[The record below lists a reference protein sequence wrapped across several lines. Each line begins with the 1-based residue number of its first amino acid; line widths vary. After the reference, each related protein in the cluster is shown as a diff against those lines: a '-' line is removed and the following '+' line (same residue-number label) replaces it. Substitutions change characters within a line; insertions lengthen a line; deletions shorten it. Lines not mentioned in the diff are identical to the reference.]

1 MMMCGDIMPTISE
14 DSDIGH
20 DGSMED
26 NNFEQLMVN
35 MLDERDKLMETLREA
50 QENLAYTRN
59 KLKETELE
67 KDALLQKF
75 DILLNETKL
84 DRDQLLTKLGNYEA
98 LKRKSSD
105 NDVQSSSSLQRLRS
119 PNWTM
124 AEEFVTMAKDIFQM
138 KEKLVERDEEV
149 AELKAERCNIK
160 LLLEHLECLVSRHER
175 SLRMTVVKRQAQT
188 SAGVSSEVE
197 VLKALKSL
205 FEHHK
210 ALDEKVRER
219 LRMALDKSKNFEEE
233 LNLSNQEVER
243 LREDNKKLSERRDRH
258 RSMLIMNQESGK
270 VANGPAQAPTQEEIQ
285 EELSD
290 MQYQIDQRDRDL
302 EKLRKES
309 KDSKERISSLEE
321 QLAMASRQLN
331 SAHDGKLKYQRDID
345 EMLAQKAD
353 MEERIIT
360 LEKRYVRSQN
370 ELASSSESN
379 ERNQTEMKSFQMA
392 LAQKDEKINNLQ
404 EQVTYTDQRLSQLL
418 QKAEALPKIEEELA
432 NRVAA
437 LNEAEERNFTAEER
451 LQQLQTQLE
460 ELTAELARLRQRDK
474 TLEEHNTR
482 LQTTVDKLLKESNER
497 LQQHLKERM
506 ASLEEKNALA
516 QELDRTKQSL
526 EGVQREKDIQSKAMS
541 SIRGQNSMGE
551 ALTDEQKVKRREERA
566 RVRSLEGDPSK
577 TKTINEHEWQ
587 KLTQVSVLTNVSQAF
602 ETSSVTEEETDT
614 ISERGSLRGKED
626 EAIPKVPKIDD
637 ATLETLSSG
646 DAQHLANV
654 LQQQLDAI
662 NNELALLQVEHRS
675 TELRAEEI
683 ERRVGSETSSL
694 DDASVAS
701 STANSDHSAARSD
714 DRAKRYSND
723 SFGRRKPDDWR
734 VKEQQ
739 SNDPTETGTAF
750 PFTSHDPIDT
760 RPLMLRGGRSQ
771 ERLDNDSG
779 APDTPG
785 SLPSDSTESGSDAVN
800 VRNLSVPAWASF
812 ETDRDRRKTLFMLD
826 KLGYDDY
833 NEKDQSE
840 SENGAWGEWSSFE
853 FSSNPSSLNSS
864 MESLSKRNGSKRGI
878 RSSFGKL
885 FSAKS
890 KIRSKDTSL
899 TLDKP
904 ELNADPDGHRDTE
917 RRIKQKLLEDVI
929 NSRTP
934 FSSWN
939 APTILAWLELWV
951 KLPDWYIAA
960 CRANVKSGSIMS
972 ALSDTEIQHEI
983 GVNNPLHRLKLRLAI
998 HEMVNVTSPMAPPTA
1013 KTSLVFGDMNHFW
1026 IAHEWL
1032 ANLGLNQ
1039 YRNTFLECL
1048 VDARMLE
1055 HISKKEFQKYLK
1067 VVDSFHR
1074 NSMILGTKCLE
1085 MLNYDRRVLERRRKD
1100 AEKENRDVLVWT
1112 NERVIRW
1119 VSSIGLEDFALFLR
1133 QSGIH
1138 GAVIALDETF
1148 DVGSLTYY
1156 LQIPSTNT
1164 QARQVIEREFKKL
1177 IAHCPDRAIHTDAKS
1192 DFGDG
1197 DFKRTR
1203 SWRKKFK
1210 KDRIIKDRRD
1220 HPVLTRRGSTES
1232 DISQQSGSSGS
1243 ENHNSP
1249 AHRNNKKSPL
1259 AASRHPDKYSS
1270 EWLQDVDSPKTFYVE
1285 I

>member
-14 DSDIGH
+14 DADHGQ
-20 DGSMED
+20 DGAMED

-35 MLDERDKLMETLREA
+35 MLDERDKLMESLREA
-50 QENLAYTRN
+50 QENLTYTRN
-59 KLKETELE
+59 KLKDTELE
-67 KDALLQKF
+67 KGALLQKF
-75 DILLNETKL
+75 EILLNETKI
-84 DRDQLLTKLGNYEA
+84 DREQLLKKLGNYES
-98 LKRKSSD
+98 LKITGND
-105 NDVQSSSSLQRLRS
+105 NDMQTTSQRLRQT
-119 PNWTM
+119 NWSM
-124 AEEFVTMAKDIFQM
+124 AEEFVTMAKEIFQLR
-138 KEKLVERDEEV
+138 ERLNERDEEV
-149 AELKAERCNIK
+149 AELKAERSNIK

-219 LRMALDKSKNFEEE
+219 LRIALDKSKSFEEE
-233 LNLSNQEVER
+233 LNLSNQEIER
-243 LREDNKKLSERRDRH
+243 LREENRQLLERRERQ
-258 RSMLIMNQESGK
+258 RSILVNNQDSGK
-270 VANGPAQAPTQEEIQ
+270 VANGPAQTESTEDLQ

-290 MQYQIDQRDRDL
+290 MQYKLDQRDRDL
-302 EKLRKES
+302 EKLRKEC
-309 KDSKERISSLEE
+309 KDTKDRVSTLEE

-331 SAHDGKLKYQRDID
+331 AAHDAKLKFQHDI
-345 EMLAQKAD
+345 EEVLAQKAD

-370 ELASSSESN
+370 ELASSSENN
-379 ERNQTEMKSFQMA
+379 ERTQTEMKSFQMSIS
-392 LAQKDEKINNLQ
+392 QKDETINNLETQ
-404 EQVTYTDQRLSQLL
+404 LSFAEQRLSQLR
-418 QKAEALPKIEEELA
+418 QKAEVLPKIEEELA

-451 LQQLQTQLE
+451 LQQLQTQQE
-460 ELTAELARLRQRDK
+460 EFTTEVTKLRVREK

-482 LQTTVDKLLKESNER
+482 LQATVDKLLRESNER

-506 ASLEEKNALA
+506 TGLEEKNAIS
-516 QELDRTKQSL
+516 QELDRTKHTLESL
-526 EGVQREKDIQSKAMS
+526 QLQRERVTQSNS
-541 SIRGQNSMGE
+541 LLSIRTQASNGE
-551 ALTDEQKVKRREERA
+551 PLTDEQKVKRREERA
-566 RVRSLEGDPSK
+566 RVRSLEGDP
-577 TKTINEHEWQ
+577 TKVLTINEQEWQ
-587 KLTQVSVLTNVSQAF
+587 KLTQATVVSTVSQAF
-602 ETSSVTEEETDT
+602 DAVSVNEDDTESVA
-614 ISERGSLRGKED
+614 SERGSLKSQD
-626 EAIPKVPKIDD
+626 SALPKVPKIDD
-637 ATLETLSSG
+637 AQLENLSSG

-662 NNELALLQVEHRS
+662 NKELALLQVEHRT

-694 DDASVAS
+694 DEMSVTS
-701 STANSDHSAARSD
+701 STAASEHSLVRSE
-714 DRAKRYSND
+714 DRSNRFSGDNYNRRKASND
-723 SFGRRKPDDWR
+723 A
-734 VKEQQ
+734 
-739 SNDPTETGTAF
+739 TETGTAF
-750 PFTSHDPIDT
+750 PFTSHDPLDT
-760 RPLMLRGGRSQ
+760 RPLMLRAGRSQ
-771 ERLDNDSG
+771 ERLEG
-779 APDTPG
+779 EHRGPDTPG
-785 SLPSDSTESGSDAVN
+785 SLPSDSTESGDLAHGSG
-800 VRNLSVPAWASF
+800 LSVPGWANF
-812 ETDRDRRKTLFMLD
+812 EADRDRSGFD
-826 KLGYDDY
+826 
-833 NEKDQSE
+833 
-840 SENGAWGEWSSFE
+840 FP
-853 FSSNPSSLNSS
+853 SNPSSLSSS
-864 MESLSKRNGSKRGI
+864 MESIAKRSGKRGLKNSI
-878 RSSFGKL
+878 GKIFSS
-885 FSAKS
+885 KS
-890 KIRSKDTSL
+890 KLRTKESSL
-899 TLDKP
+899 SFPDRM
-904 ELNADPDGHRDTE
+904 ELNSDQDGQRDAE

-929 NSRTP
+929 HSRTP

-939 APTILAWLELWV
+939 APTILAWLELWL

-1032 ANLGLNQ
+1032 PGLGLSQ

-1067 VVDSFHR
+1067 VVDGFLR
-1074 NSMILGTKCLE
+1074 NSIILGTKCLE
-1085 MLNYDRRVLERRRKD
+1085 MLNYDRRVLERRRRD
-1100 AEKENRDVLVWT
+1100 SEKENKDVLVWS
-1112 NERVIRW
+1112 NERVIKW
-1119 VSSIGLEDFALFLR
+1119 ICSIGLEEYAYCLQ

-1138 GAVIALDETF
+1138 GSVIALDETF
-1148 DVGSLTYY
+1148 DAGTLTYY

-1164 QARQVIEREFKKL
+1164 QARQILEREFSKL
-1177 IAHCPDRAIHTDAKS
+1177 AALCPDRAVHADGKS
-1192 DFGDG
+1192 DLGDG

-1210 KDRIIKDRRD
+1210 KDRGRERRD

-1243 ENHNSP
+1243 ENLNSP
-1249 AHRNNKKSPL
+1249 AHRNKKSPL
-1259 AASRHPDKYSS
+1259 ADRRIQK
-1270 EWLQDVDSPKTFYVE
+1270 
-1285 I
+1285 